1 MPEGDTIHRSA
12 DALRSVLVGRVV
24 LRFDLPRHPSGI
36 RPSVGTTVVDVS
48 ARGKHLLVSFS
59 DGLVLHTHMRMS
71 GSWHLYR
78 PGETWRRSPTNAR
91 VVIATEDAVAVCFS
105 APVVEVLDEAGVARH
120 RILSSRGPDLTA
132 AGAAD
137 TATLES
143 VVETAVERLRSSS
156 DTDTEIGVALLDQQI
171 ASGIGNVYKS
181 EVCHACAVDPF
192 TPVRR
197 ITDDTLRALYRTA
210 STMLAFNLDT
220 VARTTVDTAASPRH
234 GGGLVAVY
242 GRAGRPCRRCS
253 PPPLIRS
260 RRQGEEQ
267 RSTYWCPS
275 CQR

>member
-91 VVIATEDAVAVCFS
+91 IVIATEDA
-105 APVVEVLDEAGVARH
+105 
-120 RILSSRGPDLTA
+120 
-132 AGAAD
+132 
-137 TATLES
+137 
-143 VVETAVERLRSSS
+143 VVETAVERLRGLVA
-156 DTDTEIGVALLDQQI
+156 TDTEIGVALLDQRI
-171 ASGIGNVYKS
+171 AAGIGNVYKS

-192 TPVRR
+192 APVSR
-197 ITDDTLRALYRTA
+197 ITDDVLRALYRTA
-210 STMLAFNLDT
+210 STMLAFNLGT
-220 VARTTVDTAASPRH
+220 VSRTTVEDDQVASGR
-234 GGGLVAVY
+234 VAVY
-242 GRAGRPCRRCS
+242 ARAGRPCRRCRTPS
-253 PPPLIRS
+253 LVRG
-260 RRQGEEQ
+260 RRQGDE
-267 RSTYWCPS
+267 RRMTYWCPS